1 MIFNRCL
8 CHGYVE
14 NYAAMWT
21 IWRLMCEDPAHYYGH
36 SHPLVDAVERSGRSQ
51 DSGILKTLACL
62 AFQSI
67 IFRGQFHK
75 VQLTCC
81 FSIAI
86 VRPSIFSS
94 AHLRASLNKQECSC
108 TLWERNL
115 MQFYSFD

>member
-21 IWRLMCEDPAHYYGH
+21 IWKIMCEEPVHYHGYSH
-36 SHPLVDAVERSGRSQ
+36 SLVDSVERSGRSQ

-67 IFRGQFHK
+67 IFSGQFRAGWSRCREGRC
-75 VQLTCC
+75 T
-81 FSIAI
+81 FS
-86 VRPSIFSS
+86 
-94 AHLRASLNKQECSC
+94 C
-108 TLWERNL
+108 
-115 MQFYSFD
+115 